1 MNSLARSLEGQS
13 SDGTYAP
20 SSELTA
26 DVLKRR
32 VVRRRQMLTI
42 QAASYA
48 LNSLVLLIYAYAG
61 TLSIAVPSSYFL
73 SGIMLTGFFAALSE
87 TNVNDRF
94 EDHYLKIFQIAANIA
109 LQLGFLLVA
118 PEIGYAFLSFLF
130 LAFGFGALRMTSRQ
144 AAIAWCL
151 TAIGVIPVF
160 LFDAAPIGM
169 PVGTA
174 LERLAAMLSFVIT
187 IGQCAFVGL
196 YGSSLRTMLYNR
208 SVELRSA
215 YKRIE
220 ELAELDE
227 LTGSFNRRCIMRMLE
242 DEIARA
248 HRNNSPCSVAL
259 IDLDWFKRINDAH
272 GHPTGDEVLR
282 TFAITVFANI
292 RTIDRF
298 GRYGG
303 EEFLLLL
310 PDTPNDA
317 AVHGL
322 DRLRA
327 IIAELDWSALSAGM
341 AVTISAGVATLAL
354 DETPDAL
361 LARADYALYAA
372 KGRGRNRIASA

>member
-1 MNSLARSLEGQS
+1 MNSLAQSLEGQS

-20 SSELTA
+20 GRELTA
-26 DVLKRR
+26 DLLKRR
-32 VVRRRQMLTI
+32 VARRRQMLTI
-42 QAASYA
+42 QAVSYA

-61 TLSIAVPSSYFL
+61 TLSIAVPSTYFI
-73 SGIMLTGFFAALSE
+73 SGILLTGLFAVLSE
-87 TNVNDRF
+87 TNINDRF
-94 EDHYLKIFQIAANIA
+94 EDHYLTIFQIAANIA
-109 LQLGFLLVA
+109 LQLGFLLAA

-130 LAFGFGALRMTSRQ
+130 LTFGFGALRMTSRQ

-151 TAIGVIPVF
+151 TAIGVIPAF
-160 LFDAAPIGM
+160 LFTAAPIGM
-169 PVGTA
+169 PVGTS

-215 YKRIE
+215 YQRIE

-248 HRNNSPCSVAL
+248 HRNRSPCSVAL
-259 IDLDWFKRINDAH
+259 IDLDLFKRINDAH

-282 TFAITVFANI
+282 TFAITTFANI
-292 RTIDRF
+292 RTIDKF

-317 AVHGL
+317 AVRSL

-341 AVTISAGVATLAL
+341 AVTISAGVATLAP
-354 DETPDAL
+354 DETPDAV
-361 LARADYALYAA
+361 LARADCALYAA

>member
-13 SDGTYAP
+13 SDGTYAL

-94 EDHYLKIFQIAANIA
+94 KDHYLTIFQIAANIA
-109 LQLGFLLVA
+109 LQLGFLLAA

-282 TFAITVFANI
+282 TFAITAFANI
-292 RTIDRF
+292 RTIDKF

-310 PDTPNDA
+310 PDTPNDP
-317 AVHGL
+317 AVHSL

-341 AVTISAGVATLAL
+341 AVTISAGVATLAP

-361 LARADYALYAA
+361 LARADCALYAA

>member
-1 MNSLARSLEGQS
+1 MSSLAPSLEGQS
-13 SDGTYAP
+13 SDGALAGDR
-20 SSELTA
+20 ELTP
-26 DVLKRR
+26 DVLKSR

-48 LNSLVLLIYAYAG
+48 LNSVVLLIYAYAG
-61 TLSIAVPSSYFL
+61 TLSIVVPSMYFL
-73 SGIMLTGFFAALSE
+73 SGIMLTGFFAVLSE
-87 TNVNDRF
+87 TNINDRF
-94 EDHYLKIFQIAANIA
+94 DDHYLTIFQVGANIA
-109 LQLGFLLVA
+109 LQLGFLLAA

-130 LAFGFGALRMTSRQ
+130 LAFGFGALRMTARQ

-151 TAIGVIPVF
+151 TAIGVIPAF
-160 LFDAAPIGM
+160 LFAATPIGM
-169 PVGTA
+169 PVGTPA
-174 LERLAAMLSFVIT
+174 ERVAAMLSFVIT

-220 ELAELDE
+220 ELAELD
-227 LTGSFNRRCIMRMLE
+227 
-242 DEIARA
+242 
-248 HRNNSPCSVAL
+248 
-259 IDLDWFKRINDAH
+259 WFKRINDAH

-282 TFAITVFANI
+282 TFAITTFANI
-292 RTIDRF
+292 RNIDKF

-317 AVHGL
+317 AARSL

-341 AVTISAGVATLAL
+341 AV
-354 DETPDAL
+354 
-361 LARADYALYAA
+361 
-372 KGRGRNRIASA
+372 GRDL